1 MASLGSLA
9 VSLSAETAGFESAL
23 NRAAD
28 LTKQFG
34 KASND
39 NLNVLA
45 QVDAM
50 LARGSQTLTSFGGVV
65 GNDLVSAFDKAK
77 SAMANFAMGSL
88 GVGAGLGVSAIVSQM
103 DKAISS
109 MAELKDMSEKT
120 GARVQALSALGA
132 TAKQAGMEMSTVET
146 GLVRMAKAMSGADD
160 EAKGAGQALSA
171 LGLSAKDL
179 RQMDTADA
187 LKTVADKLSEYRDG
201 AGKTALAMD
210 LFGKS
215 GAQLLPFLKELAERQ
230 DMVGKVTDEAAYA
243 ADHYEKAVQR
253 LTAGTST
260 FYRTLAMDALP
271 TLNTFVD
278 RMNDGTKIAGGFWKA
293 LNTFGIGSF
302 LGGAKVD
309 MDEIQK
315 RLADLQAQRTR
326 IMSTVNPPNPEMSAG
341 ALRYVEQQI
350 EAVQKQIAFQD
361 QLRSKQERPVVY
373 GDNAAAVAKAYAG
386 YSVDIQRQAQIAL
399 AGVNFPDSAVA
410 ELGKKELKYVP
421 RTAPADD
428 QNIRDTSRQVLD
440 GLLKEQERRIQA
452 EKDLLG
458 QRTALMDRSYKDD
471 LTSIESYYADR
482 ANAIKQNTD
491 NAASAYAKEEQILK
505 DFLARTTDTRLRAE
519 AQNKLADVKDRSAR
533 STQDGGAKLEQNAF
547 DQAKAYEQLGRQ
559 LEALDAR
566 YQSLRGNA
574 EAAAAMTFDTQ
585 NAALAKRLEIEGLTD
600 ALDKLQA
607 LRDRAIESASMTA
620 EAGSSRAIRA
630 YISDVQNVGKSVES
644 SLTRTFST
652 MEDALVSFTTTGKLN
667 FKSFSDSIIAD
678 IVRIQVRQQM
688 AGMLSG
694 SGGFINAVTGFLG
707 LSMASTSATYS
718 LASGTNLASMGGG
731 QGLSGQGFKLP
742 SFDVGTNY
750 VPKDMI
756 AMIHEGEMIVPKAF
770 NAAASNVAGRQ
781 GVVVNVVESPGNG
794 GQVQQSQGPGGV
806 DVITVLVER
815 VKGAVAGD
823 IAKSGN
829 IAKVMEQRYGLSPAM
844 GAVR

>member
-9 VSLSAETAGFESAL
+9 VSLSAETANFESAL

-39 NLNVLA
+39 NLNVMA

-50 LARGSQTLTSFGGVV
+50 LARGSQTLTSFGGIV

-88 GVGAGLGVSAIVSQM
+88 GIGAGLGVSSIVSQM

-120 GARVQALSALGA
+120 GARVQALSALSA
-132 TAKQAGMEMSTVET
+132 TAKQAGIEMGTVET

-187 LKTVADKLSEYRDG
+187 LKTVADKMSDYRDG
-201 AGKTALAMD
+201 AGKTALALD

-230 DMVGKVTDEAAYA
+230 DLVGKVTDEAAYM
-243 ADHYEKAVQR
+243 ADHYEKALQR

-309 MDEIQK
+309 IDEIQK

-326 IMSTVNPPNPEMSAG
+326 IMSTVNPPNPEMAAG

-350 EAVQKQIAFQD
+350 EAVQKQIAFQN
-361 QLRSKQERPVVY
+361 LLKEKQERPVVY
-373 GDNAAAVAKAYAG
+373 ADNAAAVAKAYAS
-386 YSVDIQRQAQIAL
+386 YSTEIQRAAQLAL
-399 AGVNFPDSAVA
+399 AAANFPDSAIA
-410 ELGKKELKYVP
+410 EQAKPVLKYTP
-421 RTAPADD
+421 RASPLDD
-428 QNIRDTSRQVLD
+428 QKIVDTSRQVLD

-458 QRTALMDRSYKDD
+458 QRTAMLDRSYKDD
-471 LTSIESYYADR
+471 LTSIGSYYADR
-482 ANAIKQNTD
+482 ASAIKQSTD
-491 NAASAYAKEEQILK
+491 NAAVAYAKEEQILK
-505 DFLARTTDTRLRAE
+505 DFLSRTTDTRLKAE

-533 STQDGGAKLEQNAF
+533 SMQDGSAKLEQNAF

-607 LRDRAIESASMTA
+607 LRDRAIESASTTA
-620 EAGSSRAIRA
+620 EAGTSRAIRA

-644 SLTRTFST
+644 SLTRSFST

-707 LSMASTSATYS
+707 LSTASTSATYS
-718 LASGTNLASMGGG
+718 LASGSNLTSMGGG
-731 QGLSGQGFKLP
+731 QGLKLP

-829 IAKVMEQRYGLSPAM
+829 IAKIMEQRYGLSPAM

>member
-9 VSLSAETAGFESAL
+9 VSLSAETANFESAL

-28 LTKQFG
+28 LTKRFG
-34 KASND
+34 EAANQ
-39 NLNVLA
+39 NMGVMA

-50 LARGSQTLTSFGGVV
+50 LARNAQTLTSFGSIV
-65 GNDLVSAFDKAK
+65 GNDLTSAFDKAK
-77 SAMANFAMGSL
+77 SAMANFAMGSI
-88 GVGAGLGVSAIVSQM
+88 GIGAGLGISTVVSQM

-109 MAELKDMSEKT
+109 MAELKDLSEKT
-120 GARVQALSALGA
+120 GARVQALSALSA

-160 EAKGAGQALSA
+160 EAKGAGHALSV
-171 LGLSAKDL
+171 LGLSAKEL
-179 RQMDTADA
+179 RTQDTADA
-187 LKTVADKLSEYRDG
+187 LKTVADKLSDYRDG

-230 DMVGKVTDEAAYA
+230 DMVGKVTDEAAYQ

-253 LTAGTST
+253 LTAGTSA
-260 FYRTLAMDALP
+260 FYRALAMDALP
-271 TLNTFVD
+271 TLTTFVD
-278 RMNDGTKIAGGFWKA
+278 RMIDGTKIAGGFWKA

-302 LGGAKVD
+302 LGGAKAD
-309 MDEIQK
+309 MEEMQK
-315 RLADLQAQRTR
+315 RLADLQAQRAR
-326 IMSTVNPPNPEMSAG
+326 IASIANPPNPEMAAG

-386 YSVDIQRQAQIAL
+386 YSVDIQRAAQIAL
-399 AGVNFPDSAVA
+399 AASNFPDSAIA
-410 ELGKKELKYVP
+410 EQAKPDLKYVP
-421 RTAPADD
+421 RASPLDD
-428 QNIRDTSRQVLD
+428 QKVVDTSRQVLD
-440 GLLKEQERRIQA
+440 GMLKEQERRIQA

-458 QRTALMDRSYKDD
+458 QRTAMLDRSYKDD

-482 ANAIKQNTD
+482 ATAIKQNTD
-491 NAASAYAKEEQILK
+491 NAAVAYAKEEQILK

-533 STQDGGAKLEQNAF
+533 SMQDGGAKLEQNVF

-574 EAAAAMTFDTQ
+574 EAAAAIAFDTQ

-600 ALDKLQA
+600 ALEKLDA
-607 LRDRAIESASMTA
+607 LRARAIESASTTA
-620 EAGSSRAIRA
+620 EAGTSRAIRT
-630 YISDVQNVGKSVES
+630 YINDVQNVGKAVES

-667 FKSFSDSIIAD
+667 FKSFSDSVIAD

-688 AGMLSG
+688 AGLLSG
-694 SGGFINAVTGFLG
+694 SGGLINAVTGFLG
-707 LSMASTSATYS
+707 LSSVNPSATYS
-718 LASGTNLASMGGG
+718 LASGTNLSSMGGG
-731 QGLSGQGFKLP
+731 QGLSGQSFKLP
-742 SFDVGTNY
+742 SFDVGTDY

-756 AMIHEGEMIVPKAF
+756 AMVHEGEMIVPKAF
-770 NAAASNVAGRQ
+770 NAAANNVSGRH

-815 VKGAVAGD
+815 VKGAVASD

-829 IAKVMEQRYGLSPAM
+829 IAKLMEQRYGLSPAM